1 MSLRAFLTA
10 FTSAPLISQLDS
22 AHDCTFCN
30 LGLLHRGLRV
40 RHTHLRVFASASFR
54 LESGNRDGRKQHSR
68 YALGLLQAW

>member
-30 LGLLHRGLRV
+30 LGLSSAQGIEGQ
-40 RHTHLRVFASASFR
+40 THPPQGFC
-54 LESGNRDGRKQHSR
+54 
-68 YALGLLQAW
+68 